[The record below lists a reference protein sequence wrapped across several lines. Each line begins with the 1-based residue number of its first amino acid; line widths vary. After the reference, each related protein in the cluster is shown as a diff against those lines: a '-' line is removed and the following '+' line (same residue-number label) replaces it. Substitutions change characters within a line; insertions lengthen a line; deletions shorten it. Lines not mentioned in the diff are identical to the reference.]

1 MNLHTNQFLA
11 HYGVQGMK
19 WGVRRATNKAN
30 VASLR
35 EKGLTKRQAEN
46 TNRAQNN
53 IDKQRM
59 TAAGRQ
65 GKVSLLKQARNRV
78 ASNGMLG
85 VTTILRH
92 PLSSKKAAVRQL
104 RKNKEMQVKVMAGEK
119 RVTAALLKLNGVKI
133 EELNFDL

>member
-19 WGVRRATNKAN
+19 WGVRRATNKTN

-35 EKGLTKRQAEN
+35 EKGLTKRQAKN

-104 RKNKEMQVKVMAGEK
+104 RKNKETQAKVMAGEK